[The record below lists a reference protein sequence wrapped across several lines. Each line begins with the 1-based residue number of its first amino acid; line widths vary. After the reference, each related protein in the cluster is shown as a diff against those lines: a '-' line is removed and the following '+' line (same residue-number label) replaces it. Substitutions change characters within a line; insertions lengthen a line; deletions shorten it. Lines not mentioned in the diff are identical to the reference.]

1 MLELDGLDLAR
12 DPEALRV
19 VKEETVAV
27 EFAAADGVVTSEVGP
42 NNYRAGDALVTGST
56 GDCWCVSQAR
66 FEARYEPL
74 PGVAA
79 GAGGTYRS
87 RPVIV
92 LARQMHEPFSI
103 ARRAGGDRLH
113 GVAGD
118 WVMQYAPGDYGVVE
132 CTRFARV
139 YRVAN

>member
-1 MLELDGLDLAR
+1 MLDLDGVDLAR
-12 DPEALRV
+12 DSRALRV

-27 EFAAADGVVTSEVGP
+27 AFAVGDGIVTSEVGP
-42 NNYRAGDALVTGST
+42 NHYRAGDALVTGST
-56 GDCWCVSQAR
+56 GDRWCVSRAR

-79 GAGGTYRS
+79 GAGGAYRS
-87 RPVIV
+87 RPLIV

-103 ARRAGGDRLH
+103 ARRAGGDCLH

-132 CTRFARV
+132 RTRFARV
-139 YRVAN
+139 YRAAD